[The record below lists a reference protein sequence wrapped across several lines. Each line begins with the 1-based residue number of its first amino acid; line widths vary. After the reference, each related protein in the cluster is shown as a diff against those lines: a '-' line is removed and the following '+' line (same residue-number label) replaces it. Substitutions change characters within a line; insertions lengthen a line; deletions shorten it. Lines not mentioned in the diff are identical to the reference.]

1 MTVPDPRWTNAQ
13 PLSGSQTTTATTS
26 STGGTISPAPAVL
39 KANRNDMPKPA
50 QQSAPV
56 AIARSAIGQ
65 MQLMPNLRPLKPA
78 PPKPVIIE
86 EPKKTNFFD
95 LPAELRIEIYKLVL
109 DSVVIH
115 VLPPQSHERHCPHAL
130 NLTSRQVRNEV
141 IPIIHATCEIRAVV
155 TDFNFVGL
163 LAWLD
168 RIPSQDQ
175 RFLEKNDRLSIRL
188 CTSNNTNSN
197 GSAPGGDAGSLRRW
211 LTMRADPYRA
221 QPRWRYTGPS
231 PNRKIANDM
240 KRKAKRMSE
249 IGKKHEMIAML
260 SAVGM
265 VIRPAKLLFDGTLSL
280 WEDSKS

>member
-1 MTVPDPRWTNAQ
+1 MTIPDPRWTNAQ
-13 PLSGSQTTTATTS
+13 PLSGSQTTNTSNNSSGGAT
-26 STGGTISPAPAVL
+26 SPAPAVL
-39 KANRNDMPKPA
+39 KANRNVMPKPA

-65 MQLMPNLRPLKPA
+65 MQMMPTLRPLKPA

-109 DSVVIH
+109 DSVVVH

-265 VIRPAKLLFDGTLSL
+265 VIRPAKLLYDGTLSL
-280 WEDSKS
+280 REDSKS